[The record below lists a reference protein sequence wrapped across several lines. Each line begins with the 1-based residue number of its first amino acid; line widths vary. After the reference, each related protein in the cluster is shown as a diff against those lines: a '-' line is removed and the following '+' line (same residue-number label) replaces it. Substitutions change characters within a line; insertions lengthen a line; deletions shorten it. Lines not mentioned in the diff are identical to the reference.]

1 MVEEQTAADIVLTSV
16 GRTEGSTS
24 YAASMLWI
32 APRSFQECKRI
43 CGCFCSNT
51 GRPLIKRQK
60 DRFSEQRLLTGPGAS
75 LPPYRCTVALC
86 VWAPRANSGESVL
99 AAPKQV

>member
-1 MVEEQTAADIVLTSV
+1 MAAEQTAADIVLTSV
-16 GRTEGSTS
+16 GRTDGSTS

-51 GRPLIKRQK
+51 GRPSIERKK
-60 DRFSEQRLLTGPGAS
+60 DRS
-75 LPPYRCTVALC
+75 PPISPAFRDFRHLRYQ
-86 VWAPRANSGESVL
+86 G
-99 AAPKQV
+99 